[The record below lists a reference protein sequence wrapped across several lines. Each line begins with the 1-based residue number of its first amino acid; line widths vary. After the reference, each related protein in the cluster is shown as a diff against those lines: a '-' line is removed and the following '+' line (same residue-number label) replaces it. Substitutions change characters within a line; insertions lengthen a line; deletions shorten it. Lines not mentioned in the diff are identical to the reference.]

1 MLCSSL
7 FLLFFIEGKLLYRIL
22 LFSVKPQYESVAC
35 QAPLAVGFFTQEYWS
50 GLSFSLPGRLRNPG
64 IEPLSL
70 VSPALQVDS

>member
-1 MLCSSL
+1 MCGLRRSDMSDSMTPR
-7 FLLFFIEGKLLYRIL
+7 K
-22 LFSVKPQYESVAC
+22 VAC

-50 GLSFSLPGRLRNPG
+50 GLSFSLPGHLRDPG